1 MKSKKQIMGRKTE
14 LACLLSLLL
23 LVLLH
28 LEISACFAEGYNG
41 KSGRFRS
48 KVSYSHHQHHQQ
60 LSNAKSQNGFQKNIN
75 AEEDYNKNGA
85 DEVFGVEKR
94 KVYTG
99 PNPLHNR

>member
-1 MKSKKQIMGRKTE
+1 MIRAIMKSKKQIMGRKTE

-28 LEISACFAEGYNG
+28 LESSACFAEGYNG
-41 KSGRFRS
+41 KYERFRS
-48 KVSYSHHQHHQQ
+48 HHQ
-60 LSNAKSQNGFQKNIN
+60 LNNAKSQNGFKGNIN
-75 AEEDYNKNGA
+75 AQDYNKKDGG